1 MNGFDF
7 IVSTMAGFPDL
18 ALLHAAARSGAIAVL
33 NLEAIDSASAEGL
46 VAEFIRGKAG
56 RIGIRLNTA
65 ADVDALPADALQSF
79 DVVIMRADLADERP
93 DTVSAAQSRRCRVL
107 LECCTFDEADAG
119 TDLRV
124 DGLIAKG
131 HEAGGRVGDETMFV
145 LVQRL
150 LAVRAMPVFAHG
162 GIGIHTAPA
171 CFAAGCAGVVLDAQ
185 LLLARESSLPASIK
199 RAVERMTGDET
210 ICVGGELGESYRLYR
225 RPGAPAL
232 AELQRLEAELRAADV
247 PERERRVWMA
257 YGANTTYVHYTLQRA
272 SRPVDLEIT
281 PLITH
286 RDFHTLAGDWR
297 DPPPGDYRGTTGTRA
312 VRSAV
317 RLRVGTAGSGSLE
330 RHREVTVEAQ
340 DLDNLVPGTMVAIT
354 FEALAL

>member
-33 NLEAIDSASAEGL
+33 NLEAIDSAGAEGL

-65 ADVDALPADALQSF
+65 ADVDALPAGALESF
-79 DVVIMRADLADERP
+79 DVVIMRADLAHERP
-93 DTVSAAQSRRCRVL
+93 DTVRAAQSRRCRVL

-131 HEAGGRVGDETMFV
+131 QEAGGRVGDETTFV

-150 LAVRAMPVFAHG
+150 LAGRAMPVFAHG
-162 GIGIHTAPA
+162 GVGIHTAPA

-185 LLLARESSLPASIK
+185 LVLARESSLPASIK

-210 ICVGGELGESYRLYR
+210 VPVVELTRESNHATSYLGQSIR
-225 RPGAPAL
+225 
-232 AELQRLEAELRAADV
+232 EQRV
-247 PERERRVWMA
+247 
-257 YGANTTYVHYTLQRA
+257 
-272 SRPVDLEIT
+272 
-281 PLITH
+281 
-286 RDFHTLAGDWR
+286 
-297 DPPPGDYRGTTGTRA
+297 
-312 VRSAV
+312 
-317 RLRVGTAGSGSLE
+317 
-330 RHREVTVEAQ
+330 
-340 DLDNLVPGTMVAIT
+340 
-354 FEALAL
+354 

>member
-18 ALLHAAARSGAIAVL
+18 APLHAAARSGAIAVL

-232 AELQRLEAELRAADV
+232 AELQRLEAELREADV
-247 PERERRVWMA
+247 PERERRDRWRTAIREAVNWSA
-257 YGANTTYVHYTLQRA
+257 NGAPLWPLGQDAVFA
-272 SRPVDLEIT
+272 SGLSGR
-281 PLITH
+281 
-286 RDFHTLAGDWR
+286 
-297 DPPPGDYRGTTGTRA
+297 
-312 VRSAV
+312 VRS
-317 RLRVGTAGSGSLE
+317 
-330 RHREVTVEAQ
+330 
-340 DLDNLVPGTMVAIT
+340 
-354 FEALAL
+354 